1 MGANH
6 SHTAEEA
13 RNIFD
18 KLDKGTP
25 PHASSRARSCSRS
38 RREMCAEGVG
48 EVSLRDLLA
57 SNEPNLEWAKS
68 PMFLFRVRA
77 TTSLLL
83 LLLVLPLLLMLP
95 LLPPPSPHLHL
106 QLVQAAER
114 NDSARAWRRAVRSA
128 C

>member
-1 MGANH
+1 M
-6 SHTAEEA
+6 
-13 RNIFD
+13 
-18 KLDKGTP
+18 
-25 PHASSRARSCSRS
+25 
-38 RREMCAEGVG
+38 G

-83 LLLVLPLLLMLP
+83 LLLLLPLLLML

-106 QLVQAAER
+106 QLVLAAER

>member
-1 MGANH
+1 
-6 SHTAEEA
+6 
-13 RNIFD
+13 
-18 KLDKGTP
+18 
-25 PHASSRARSCSRS
+25 
-38 RREMCAEGVG
+38 MCAEGVG

-114 NDSARAWRRAVRSA
+114 NDSARARGVERCAVRA
-128 C
+128 DPLGGAAATV